1 MSSNKKPMVLVIL
14 DGYGHREEQQ
24 DNAILNAKTPVM
36 DNLWA
41 NNPHTLIAAS
51 GLDVGLPDGQMGNS
65 EVGHMN
71 LGAGRVVYQDFTR
84 VTKAIRDGEFFENPT
99 ICAAVDKAVAAG
111 KAVHFMGLLSDGGV
125 HSHQDHLVA
134 MAELAFKR
142 GADKIY
148 LHAFLDGRDTPPKSA
163 QSSIELLD
171 TTFAALGKG
180 RIASLVGRYF
190 AMDRDNR
197 WDRVSQAYNLIVDG
211 QAEFH
216 AATAQEGL
224 EAAYARGESD
234 EFVKATTIGE
244 PVKVEDGDAVVFM
257 NFRADRARELSRVF
271 VEDGDA
277 VIFMTF
283 RADRARELSRV
294 FVETD
299 FNEFPRSRLPKL
311 AAYIGLTQYSAKIP
325 APAAF
330 APGSLNNVLGEY
342 LAKNGKTQ
350 LRIAETEKYAHV
362 TFFFSGGREE
372 PFEGEERILIP
383 SPKVATYDLQP
394 EMSAPEVTDRIVEA
408 IEQQRYD
415 VIVVNYANGDMVGHS
430 GVFEAAVKAV
440 EALDLCV
447 GRIVEALDKVGGEAL
462 ITADHGNVEQM
473 EDECTGQ
480 AHTAHTTEPVPFIY
494 VGKRNVQVREG
505 GVLADVAPTMLKL
518 LGLEKPA
525 EMTGTS
531 ILIDA

>member
-1 MSSNKKPMVLVIL
+1 MTSTPKPLVLIIL
-14 DGYGHREEQQ
+14 DGFGHSESPEY
-24 DNAILNAKTPVM
+24 NAIFAANTPVY
-36 DNLWA
+36 DRLRA
-41 NNPHTLIAAS
+41 TRPHGLIS
-51 GLDVGLPDGQMGNS
+51 GSGMDVGLPDGQMGNS

-84 VTKAIRDGEFFENPT
+84 VTKAIRDGEFFSNPVLT
-99 ICAAVDKAVAAG
+99 GAVDKAAGAG
-111 KAVHFMGLLSDGGV
+111 KAVHILGLLSDGGV
-125 HSHQDHLVA
+125 HSHQDHLIA
-134 MAELAFKR
+134 MAELAAQR
-142 GADKIY
+142 GAEKIY
-148 LHAFLDGRDTPPKSA
+148 LHAFLDGRDTPPRSA

-171 TTFAALGKG
+171 TTFAKLGKG
-180 RIASLVGRYF
+180 RIASLIGRYF

-197 WDRVSQAYNLIVDG
+197 WDRVAAAYNLIVDSVADYT
-211 QAEFH
+211 AE
-216 AATAQEGL
+216 TALAGL
-224 EAAYARGESD
+224 EAAYAREEND
-234 EFVKATTIGE
+234 EFVKATRIGE
-244 PVKVEDGDAVVFM
+244 AVKVEDGDAVIFM
-257 NFRADRARELSRVF
+257 NFRADRARELSRAF
-271 VEDGDA
+271 VEP
-277 VIFMTF
+277 
-283 RADRARELSRV
+283 E
-294 FVETD
+294 
-299 FNEFPRSRLPKL
+299 FNEFPRARLPKM

-330 APGSLNNVLGEY
+330 APSSLNNVLGEY

-394 EMSAPEVTDRIVEA
+394 EMNAPVVTDRIVEA

-415 VIVVNYANGDMVGHS
+415 VIVVNYANGDMVGHT

-440 EALDLCV
+440 EALDTCV
-447 GRIVEALDKVGGEAL
+447 GRIVEALEKVDGEAL

-494 VGKRNVQVREG
+494 VGKRKLKVREG
-505 GVLADVAPTMLKL
+505 GVLADVAPTMLQL
-518 LGLEKPA
+518 LGLEKPV

-531 ILIDA
+531 ILFDA